1 MSFDKQI
8 QDKFSGFEPEVPDER
23 VDAGWEK
30 IRYFLPPEEKKKRGF
45 FFYRLKGMGMG
56 IAALAVVM
64 IASSITLLLMNH
76 KGNTNTLAALQR
88 KSPAHRSA
96 GFENAQTIRTGT
108 QHIASTQHS
117 EKSKALE
124 ASPAKAFKDTMQT
137 SFVSG
142 AQRPAKSSSVAYL
155 NANLSTAA
163 GAPKKIFHIKK
174 TNSGLRDSIQNG
186 TTAFSDHVQGTQSD
200 AMPELLNH
208 SHGTQPD
215 WSTQTTGFMMLM
227 KHATLNQEAPLEP
240 ELSPEPAL
248 HSVKHLVPV
257 TSSKQKPAFE
267 LFAGLSNRSLQL
279 ETEQDQKALQ
289 STGFS
294 AGVAALFPVSPRLYV
309 SGQLM
314 ISHNPL
320 QYREETG
327 ANAIIKKD
335 VVPSASSSLSNYKDT
350 LIYYDP
356 YQSTFE
362 LKSGTAY
369 HLSAGLGYQLLNK
382 GRISL
387 EAALLLDFRYM
398 RLNYR
403 INKRLEADTNVF
415 VNNILTTNA
424 TSFYESVEKPDAPAP
439 VSEKKQMM
447 TLGLNPSLSLI
458 YQLTK
463 RTGLILRPAYLLQIT
478 PNSLHANAK
487 AYRLNENNWFINL
500 GVRYKI

>member
-1 MSFDKQI
+1 MSFDKEI

-56 IAALAVVM
+56 LAALVVVT
-64 IASSITLLLMNH
+64 IASSIILLLMKNNE
-76 KGNTNTLAALQR
+76 KTSSLGAFQRTSPTPRPTNSEQ
-88 KSPAHRSA
+88 A
-96 GFENAQTIRTGT
+96 GTHHT
-108 QHIASTQHS
+108 ASTPHS
-117 EKSKALE
+117 EKSLSLQAAPVE
-124 ASPAKAFKDTMQT
+124 ASAVGVNQT
-137 SFVSG
+137 SQISV
-142 AQRPAKSSSVAYL
+142 AQRSAKSSSVTDL
-155 NANLSTAA
+155 HANRSAAA
-163 GAPKKIFHIKK
+163 GASKNRSYVKK
-174 TNSGLRDSIQNG
+174 TNSGLSDSIQNG
-186 TTAFSDHVQGTQSD
+186 TTAFLHHVQAGKHQD

-208 SHGTQPD
+208 SHGIM
-215 WSTQTTGFMMLM
+215 GFMMLM
-227 KHATLNQEAPLEP
+227 KQATLNQEAPLTP
-240 ELSPEPAL
+240 ELNPEPPLL
-248 HSVKHLVPV
+248 HVNHLELLP
-257 TSSKQKPAFE
+257 SNKQKPAFE
-267 LFAGLSNRSLQL
+267 LFAGLSNRSHQLQA
-279 ETEQDQKALQ
+279 EQDKKALQ
-289 STGFS
+289 AMGFS
-294 AGVAALFPVSPRLYV
+294 AGIAALFPVSPRLYV
-309 SGQLM
+309 SGQFM

-369 HLSAGLGYQLLNK
+369 HLSAGVGYQLLNK
-382 GRISL
+382 ERISL

-398 RLNYR
+398 RANYR

-415 VNNILTTNA
+415 INNILTTNA
-424 TSFYESVEKPDAPAP
+424 ISFYESVEKPDAPAP

-447 TLGLNPSLSLI
+447 ALGLNPSLSLI

-463 RTGLILRPAYLLQIT
+463 RTGLILKPAYLLQLS
-478 PNSLHANAK
+478 PNVLNANGK
-487 AYRLNENNWFINL
+487 SYRLHENNWFINL
-500 GVRYKI
+500 GVRYKL